1 MSIRTTVRLPEEL
14 LARAKRKAVAE
25 GKTLT
30 ALIEEGLWLAI
41 SDTRNGRVRKRVMPP
56 VSKARGGLMPGVD
69 LTSFSAIQEQDD
81 LEYAERLKRGF
92 K

>member
-1 MSIRTTVRLPEEL
+1 MTVRTTVRLPEEL
-14 LARAKRKAVAE
+14 LTRAKRKAASE

-30 ALIEEGLWLAI
+30 ALIEEGLRLAI
-41 SDTRNGRVRKRVMPP
+41 SGPRGERSRKRVMPP

-69 LTSFSAIQEQDD
+69 LTHFSEIQEQDD
-81 LEYAERLKRGF
+81 LEYAERLGRGF